1 MRKNFFRAAAAAA
14 PSLAALFFL
23 SSCAVGRF
31 PRPEFRPPPP
41 VAERVVE
48 LSEFEVPFA
57 ANLGPLS
64 EKAESM
70 VPKELASD
78 GWVNLA
84 SSSVGDVG
92 VRYKLWREPLEV
104 AIRGN
109 AVSVTVRGKYWL
121 EAGTRIKAGLIP
133 GLGLPWTSFASC
145 GKGDEPPRE
154 IEFTVET
161 ALSWA
166 DEWRIEPTT
175 KVLPNNHPVM
185 CRIASLDLDVT
196 KPMDDELARRLSAV
210 AEMADKYLRERLD
223 LKAAVRDTW
232 ARAGKPVEIDR
243 DFWLM
248 LNPEGLHVTPIG
260 GDKKTMETRLVLS
273 ARPVVSAGK
282 APPYRERPLPPFA
295 VGEPGKGTF
304 SVAVKGEI
312 SFEDA
317 GKRLTKSFSNDTVR
331 SDGKKI
337 KVEQAAVYPSGEL
350 VVLQLRVSGSFSGLI
365 FLTGR
370 PAFDGTTLSLE
381 GLDYAVETR
390 NVLERANEWLL
401 HGDFRQKLAKLA
413 RFNVVGEAENARAN
427 LEKSLNRKIN
437 GNLALEVKI
446 KSLAVTEVRMT
457 ADGFRTLVLA
467 DGSARMVFE

>member
-1 MRKNFFRAAAAAA
+1 M
-14 PSLAALFFL
+14 LVYFL
-23 SSCAVGRF
+23 SSCAVARF
-31 PRPEFRPPPP
+31 PRPEYRPPPSA
-41 VAERVVE
+41 AEREVE
-48 LSEFEVPFA
+48 LSEFEVPFT

-64 EKAESM
+64 EKAETL
-70 VPKELASD
+70 VPKELVSD
-78 GWVNLA
+78 GWEKLA
-84 SSSVGDVG
+84 SSPVGDVG
-92 VRYKLWREPLEV
+92 VRYKLWRGPLEV
-104 AIRGN
+104 AVRGN

-121 EAGTRIKAGLIP
+121 EAGHKIRAGLIP
-133 GLGLPWTSFASC
+133 GLGLPWTPFASC

-154 IEFTVET
+154 IVFTVET
-161 ALSWA
+161 ALSWG

-175 KVLPNNHPVM
+175 RILPNAHPVR

-196 KPMDDELARRLSAV
+196 KPMDDQIARRLSAV

-232 ARAGKPVEIDR
+232 ARAGGPVEIDK
-243 DFWLM
+243 DVWLQ
-248 LNPEGLHVTPIG
+248 LNPECLHVTPIV
-260 GDKKTMETRLVLS
+260 GDDKTMETRIVLS
-273 ARPVVSAGK
+273 ARPVASAGK

-312 SFEDA
+312 SFEAA
-317 GKRLTKSFSNDTVR
+317 GRQLTKSFSEATVG

-337 KVEQAAVYPSGEL
+337 RVEQAAVYPSGEL
-350 VVLQLRVSGSFSGLI
+350 AVLQLRVSGSFSGLI

-370 PAFDGTTLSLE
+370 PAFDGATLSLE

-390 NVLERANEWLL
+390 NVLEQANEWLL
-401 HGDFRQKLAKLA
+401 HGDLRQKLAKLA
-413 RFNVVGEAENARAN
+413 RFNVVGEAENARAK
-427 LEKSLNRKIN
+427 LEKSLNRRIN
-437 GNLALEVKI
+437 GNLALEAKI
-446 KSLAVTEVRMT
+446 NSLAVTEVNMT